1 MNKLYDPTHHRS
13 ERLRA
18 MARWADVG
26 VLEVRSPLPIERAFL
41 ERIAQKSDTFF
52 KPIAINNLDSVP
64 FHRAVSYLVD
74 AFDSLPR
81 RVDIAFDSTWKA
93 FELETKEVHSGNVT
107 DRLKAAAGVV
117 ESSIVERLCD
127 SFPVQSCEYLFKRL
141 VSDVVDESIEHGLKN
156 RILHSTD
163 EDIRQL
169 LDHLQKNYASGSP
182 ESRRNGALLLRRA
195 LRGETLNLGDVAGF
209 RLETISRARILIS
222 LFLYTTRNE
231 RFHGASFSPFVSSA
245 ASLRT
250 YTHPFF
256 AFLASY
262 YLLLSVWL
270 DTRPQVL
277 SVNQDGLLES
287 LTKNLNTTTEIF
299 GRHWE
304 N

>member
-1 MNKLYDPTHHRS
+1 MPYDATYHRS

-26 VLEVRSPLPIERAFL
+26 VLERRSQLPIERAFA
-41 ERIAQKSDTFF
+41 ERVGQKSDTFF
-52 KPIAINNLDSVP
+52 KPVAVNDLDSVT
-64 FHRAVSYLVD
+64 FHRELSYLVD
-74 AFDSLPR
+74 AFDSLPW

-93 FELETKEVHSGNVT
+93 FELETKEVYGGNAT
-107 DRLKAAAGVV
+107 DRLKRTAGVV
-117 ESSIVERLCD
+117 ESSIVEQLCD
-127 SFPVQSCEYLFKRL
+127 SIPVQSCEYLFKRL
-141 VSDVVDESIEHGLKN
+141 VSDVVDESVEHGLKN

-163 EDIRQL
+163 QPIRML
-169 LDHLQKNYASGSP
+169 LDHLQLTYGSGSA
-182 ESRRNGALLLRRA
+182 ESRRKGALLLRRA
-195 LRGETLNLGDVAGF
+195 LRGETLKLGEVAGF

-270 DTRPQVL
+270 DTRPQAL
-277 SVNQDGLLES
+277 SMNRDGLLRS
-287 LTKNLNTTTEIF
+287 LVDNLDTAVEIF
-299 GRHWE
+299 GTHWE
-304 N
+304 K